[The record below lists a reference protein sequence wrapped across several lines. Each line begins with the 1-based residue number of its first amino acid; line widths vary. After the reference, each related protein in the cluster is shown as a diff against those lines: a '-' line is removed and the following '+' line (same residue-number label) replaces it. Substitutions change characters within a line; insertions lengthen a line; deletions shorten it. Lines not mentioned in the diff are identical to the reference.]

1 MEKLPQNNSE
11 KVVVLDEYC
20 KRKEKSSS
28 EFILKQEQK
37 AKVLPFEKLQDA
49 RERKE
54 REELIKE
61 LGLPKNS
68 TDNEIN
74 RAMAGEIDEAE

>member
-11 KVVVLDEYC
+11 KVVVFDEYR
-20 KRKEKSSS
+20 KRKEKKSPES
-28 EFILKQEQK
+28 ILKPGQK
-37 AKVLPFEKLQDA
+37 ARVFTFEKLQD
-49 RERKE
+49 RQERKE

-61 LGLPKNS
+61 LGLPKNA
-68 TDNEIN
+68 TDDEIN